1 MATRGCLFCR
11 QPVQQCKL
19 LFPHNHPLIFISK
32 LFILVHRKLGLKCTI
47 KYYILIDAYIDGGC
61 FGVPCAI
68 IDFCTTQNTISLI
81 DRTKNV
87 APNLIHS

>member
-1 MATRGCLFCR
+1 MHH
-11 QPVQQCKL
+11 K
-19 LFPHNHPLIFISK
+19 
-32 LFILVHRKLGLKCTI
+32 IL
-47 KYYILIDAYIDGGC
+47 YIDRYIYRWWV
-61 FGVPCAI
+61 FWVPCAI